1 MCVCVCECVCARGGL
16 LQGSRAARSGG
27 AEEGERRKRMAPK
40 RYDPQITR
48 ETKEKRF
55 KLVCDGMCVCVCVCV
70 YVCVCVACVCEREK
84 DREKVSER
92 VCE

>member
-1 MCVCVCECVCARGGL
+1 M
-16 LQGSRAARSGG
+16 LQGSRAARRGG

-70 YVCVCVACVCEREK
+70 CMCVCALRVCEREK
-84 DREKVSER
+84 RTER
-92 VCE
+92 K